1 MTAAAEVRE
10 LLTRHGLRARHAL
23 GQHFL
28 IDERVYDRIVA
39 EVQAAPD
46 DWIVEIGAGLGTLTR
61 RLCAVVPRGRVV
73 ALERDPRLH
82 AVLGAELPG
91 DLPLERWLGDAVRF
105 DLDALA
111 SRAQRRLLVAG
122 NLPYQISS
130 PILARLEESR
140 RVVTRAVIMLQREVA
155 ERLVA
160 APGTDGY
167 GGLSVMLAQHFDVSL
182 VRRVGPRAFLP
193 PPRVDSAVVR
203 LEARASARVVVADE
217 GHLGRVVRA
226 AFGQR
231 RKTLRNALQVAAS
244 REAVAI
250 ALTAAAIDGQR
261 RGETLS
267 LAEFA
272 RLADVLGPAAGWAPS
287 TTPGPEAA

>member
-10 LLTRHGLRARHAL
+10 LLARHGLHARHSL

-28 IDERVYDRIVA
+28 VDDRVYERIVA
-39 EVQAAPD
+39 AVAAATD

-61 RLCAVVPRGRVV
+61 RLCAAVPDGRVV
-73 ALERDPRLH
+73 ALERDPSLH
-82 AVLGAELPG
+82 ALLGVELQG
-91 DLPLERWLGDAVRF
+91 LPLETWLGDAVRF
-105 DLDALA
+105 DLAGLA
-111 SRAQRRLLVAG
+111 RRAPRRLLVAG

-130 PILARLEESR
+130 PILARLEASHHL
-140 RVVTRAVIMLQREVA
+140 VVRAVIMLQREVA

-160 APGTDGY
+160 APDTDGY
-167 GGLSVMLAQHFDVSL
+167 GGLSVMLAQHFDVRL
-182 VRRVGPRAFLP
+182 LRRVGPRSFLP
-193 PPRVDSAVVR
+193 PPRVESALVL
-203 LEARASARVVVADE
+203 LEARAAPRVTVADE

-231 RKTLRNALQVAAS
+231 RKTLRNALLTAAP
-244 REAVAI
+244 REAVAT
-250 ALTAAAIDGQR
+250 ALVLAGIDGQR

-272 RLADVLGPAAGWAPS
+272 RLADALGPAAGWAP
-287 TTPGPEAA
+287 TPAAAPRA

>member
-10 LLTRHGLRARHAL
+10 LLARYGLRARRSL

-28 IDERVYDRIVA
+28 IDDRVYERIVG
-39 EVQAAPD
+39 ELRAAAD

-61 RLCAVVPRGRVV
+61 RLCAAVPGGRVV

-82 AVLGAELPG
+82 AVLAVVIAG
-91 DLPLERWLGDAVRF
+91 DLPLETWLGDAVRF

-111 SRAQRRLLVAG
+111 HRAPRRLLVAG

-130 PILARLEESR
+130 PILGRLEASH
-140 RVVTRAVIMLQREVA
+140 RVVARAVLMLQREVA

-160 APGTDGY
+160 APGTAGY
-167 GGLSVMLAQHFDVSL
+167 GGLSVMLAQRFDVTL

-193 PPRVDSAVVR
+193 PPHVDSAVVR
-203 LEARASARVVVADE
+203 LEARDTPLVVVADE
-217 GHLGRVVRA
+217 GHLRRVVRA

-231 RKTLRNALQVAAS
+231 RKTLRNALQAAAS
-244 REAVAI
+244 REAVAA
-250 ALTAAAIDGQR
+250 ALGAAGIDGRR

-272 RLADVLGPAAGWAPS
+272 RLADALGPAAGWESPLL
-287 TTPGPEAA
+287 P

>member
-10 LLTRHGLRARHAL
+10 LLGRHGLRARHAL

-28 IDERVYDRIVA
+28 IDDRVYERIVA
-39 EVQAAPD
+39 EVRAAAD

-61 RLCAVVPRGRVV
+61 RLCAVVPDGRVV

-82 AVLGAELPG
+82 ALLGAELSG
-91 DLPLERWLGDAVRF
+91 LPLEPWLGDAVRF
-105 DLDALA
+105 DLAALA
-111 SRAQRRLLVAG
+111 ARAPRRLIVAG

-130 PILARLEESR
+130 PILGRLEESHR
-140 RVVTRAVIMLQREVA
+140 LVVRAVLMLQREVA

-160 APGTDGY
+160 APDTEGY
-167 GGLSVMLAQHFDVSL
+167 GGLSVMLAQHFDVTL
-182 VRRVGPRAFLP
+182 VRRVGARAFLP
-193 PPRVDSAVVR
+193 PPRVESALVR
-203 LEARASARVVVADE
+203 LETRATPRVAVADE

-231 RKTLRNALQVAAS
+231 RKTLRNALQTAAP
-244 REAVAI
+244 REAVTA
-250 ALTAAAIDGQR
+250 ALGAAAIDGQR
-261 RGETLS
+261 RGETLA

-272 RLADVLGPAAGWAPS
+272 RLADALGPAAGWAP
-287 TTPGPEAA
+287 TPAAAPRA

>member
-10 LLTRHGLRARHAL
+10 LLERHGLRARHAL

-28 IDERVYDRIVA
+28 IDDRVYERIVA
-39 EVQAAPD
+39 EVGAAAD

-61 RLCAVVPRGRVV
+61 RLAALVPGGRVV

-82 AVLGAELPG
+82 ALLAAAAGGLAVEP
-91 DLPLERWLGDAVRF
+91 WLGDAVRF
-105 DLDALA
+105 DLAALA
-111 SRAQRRLLVAG
+111 ARAQRRILVCG

-130 PILARLEESR
+130 PILGRLEAAR
-140 RVVTRAVIMLQREVA
+140 RVVVRAVFMLQREVA

-160 APGTDGY
+160 APDTDGY
-167 GGLSVMLAQHFDVSL
+167 GGLTVLLAQHFDITL

-193 PPRVDSAVVR
+193 PPRVESAVVR
-203 LEARASARVVVADE
+203 LETRASPRVAVADA
-217 GHLGRVVRA
+217 GHLGRAVRA

-231 RKTLRNALQVAAS
+231 RKTLRNALQ
-244 REAVAI
+244 
-250 ALTAAAIDGQR
+250 AAAPRAAVDAALAAAGIDGQR

-267 LAEFA
+267 LEEFA
-272 RLADVLGPAAGWAPS
+272 RLADALGAAAGWGATGRGS
-287 TTPGPEAA
+287 